1 MNTEKKWS
9 AGLKR
14 GGGTTSIVVKIV
26 GDPRL
31 VERIRQF
38 DEVRWDSKERVWIL
52 PDTVYNRE
60 KFGIPQEVYLRPW
73 HQLGLKQFE
82 RQLKSARYSEN
93 TIKSYTDAL
102 RVFLKF
108 NNDKLISEITE
119 QDVVNFNNDYIIKNK
134 LSISWQNQAINAIK
148 HYLRMQD
155 DRKLSPDLI
164 SRPRREK
171 TLPNILSKEEVKSI
185 LEALYNNKHRMMLTL
200 IYACGLR
207 RGELIKL
214 KMEDIDKDRGV
225 VIIRQAKGKKDRIVP
240 ISEKLINMLRDYY
253 KQYRPINWL
262 FEGQVKGEP
271 YDERSLASAFKKALS
286 ASGVKKPATLH
297 WLRHSYATH
306 LMESGTDLRLIQ
318 ELLGHK
324 SSKTTEIYTHVS
336 TRSIQQIKSP
346 FDDM

>member
-1 MNTEKKWS
+1 MSAEEKWS
-9 AGLKR
+9 AKLLRR
-14 GGGTTSIVVKIV
+14 GGVTSIAVKIT
-26 GDPRL
+26 GDKRL

-38 DEVRWDSKERVWIL
+38 DNVRWDSKEKVWIL
-52 PDTVYNRE
+52 PDTALNRE
-60 KFGIPQEVYLRPW
+60 KFRIPQEVYLRPW

-93 TIKSYTDAL
+93 TIKSYTEAL

-119 QDVVNFNNDYIIKNK
+119 RDVVNFNNDYIIKNK

-207 RGELIKL
+207 RSELLKL
-214 KMEDIDKDRGV
+214 KMGDIDKDRGV
-225 VIIRQAKGKKDRIVP
+225 MIIRQAKGKKDRIVP
-240 ISEKLINMLRDYY
+240 ISEKLLDMLREYY
-253 KQYRPINWL
+253 KQYRPVNWL
-262 FEGQVKGEP
+262 FEGQMKGEP
-271 YDERSLASAFKKALS
+271 YDERSLASAFKKALK
-286 ASGVKKPATLH
+286 ASGVGKPASLH

-306 LMESGTDLRLIQ
+306 LMESGTDLRFIQ

-336 TRSIQQIKSP
+336 TRSIQHIKSP
-346 FDDM
+346 FDDL